1 MSSQRIIRKFFLRFY
16 ILFALA
22 MPPKTAWGDQSPTAP
37 AAVPSPAAATELVL
51 ASVES
56 EHTRQETEHGR
67 LEATPPPHTAW
78 EDFARQTS
86 PPAAPPTVLAV
97 VPTASEQA
105 QLETE
110 PSQAKRDAQSETASQ
125 RGTLVAL
132 RLWQVVAFLL
142 LLLAF
147 ALGVWS
153 QVGQQ
158 CVTVSQ
164 PRDQLDDAT
173 ETTSQAIFIEPNLS
187 NSSKQDLEEDVSLTA
202 EEALVQDLPYIV
214 QTRPISG
221 AVAVPLATHLE
232 FTFSTQV
239 QCTEPLKATVSERS
253 TGQPAPIHA
262 ELDDTNRTLKLQL
275 GLLASGT
282 TYVASLGAG
291 ACTSAQGTESLGSRI
306 EFTTLSNADVTL
318 VTMNMSFQGLDF
330 DKFVAD
336 DLLVSQLRDK
346 VIQEAVL
353 ASGLSSAEHIRVDF
367 TNGSVIASLTILP
380 DSESALQTVE
390 GNLQIASGNTTLQ
403 LTLLEFLKTAN
414 FSNVIDGEL
423 AVVVSGPAQ
432 VSLRRTRPQLI
443 TQLSRVSLDAVVEL
457 QFSETVQRG
466 TGPIALLHVHD
477 NEFHLAEAQ
486 PSITIDGVLR
496 LHLPS
501 ANLRPASQYAILLGP
516 SAVMSLEGQGNA
528 REVRQITTEGPVAG
542 TWRCALAANCTIR
555 AALVVPDGS
564 DPRRSQIL
572 VAQRGFCRASRFK
585 HPESRSVFANWTSA
599 AFYEASKAE
608 YELGVAFSGAG
619 SYELCWRSGS
629 AAAFAVPFGELL
641 LTGPSSCEA
650 SCIRGRTCEVGVSGF
665 QIPDGA
671 LSVYRA
677 ISDTSATA
685 SGNGGCDLHSPL
697 IEVPLPTDD
706 ANKTSVP
713 IAPEALLNQLGNMV
727 LCWRPMRD
735 AGNPRRMPCGS
746 LTVSGPHR
754 VTGAQGGQLD
764 PAASTI
770 FQLHISGSG
779 LALTDS
785 LYLGKDCQS
794 TWNFTEPDEPNVTL
808 NKSDPAS
815 SPVMLSSP
823 LTGFTGS
830 RKTSLRW
837 TVPGLPQGSY
847 AACWQC
853 LRCEQPVLVGSFS
866 VRRARCGD
874 GRREAAEGCDDGNTR
889 GEDGCD
895 ARCQPEAGFD
905 CQAGSG
911 PDVCREVR
919 NAMTA
924 VSRFSVGGTSMSPAS
939 NLAFGLPWLL
949 SSMEGS
955 FLAEFE
961 RVHELRSLRFALLL
975 ANYTDQH
982 VDVHVECSSSDSVT
996 AWHSIAHASLSQ
1008 RPNASTA
1015 QDLLSSLAF
1024 AATAATP
1031 RFQDGHWLF
1040 VPSEPPHC
1048 GSLRVSLQLRGV
1060 PGPRGNWTLHK
1071 VNWNCGEEARAQ
1083 PSPSLTSCQELCHDM
1098 AFAALW
1104 SAPGSASNCR
1114 CYTSCNGGSPT
1125 TSWQTVV
1132 YHSIPDTS
1140 GPVLPWGVREVVV
1153 LAVVQDLNCTQAP
1166 DCNALHRTPC
1176 SEGNANHL
1184 CGACL
1189 DNYAGEVAP
1198 SVAPCSRQPVRECL
1212 TNDWADW
1219 SSCSRTCGIG
1229 WLTRSRLITQY
1240 PDEGADDCPALEER
1254 RRCNLARCDS
1264 LAPFCASGV
1273 AENASESTPS
1283 PPLRRLSSRSR
1294 SRRSRFSISP
1304 QTHPTPQSSRR
1315 LQDEVYL
1322 ERLMDQ
1328 MRQTATSLPREV
1340 ARSTDQVCDIS
1351 QEGTA
1356 SWKKVSDDNLP
1367 EQGLQGCPG
1376 KFYLK
1381 YMRAQCIST
1390 GSNAQCSSASDG
1402 LDPGCYMVYC
1412 CEPCAKDCQQC
1423 LGPRAKD
1430 CILCISGKL
1439 LYTHADGRRECIK
1452 SDTCAKLGCHRPT
1465 ADGRCE
1471 RDTKRWDC
1479 DTDEATSPS
1488 EMDEDS
1494 CAQVASVPKEP
1505 RLCPEEPSTVC
1516 AFDGSSKLCFYDA
1529 KCSDE
1534 VGPSTLQIGCGAGGF
1549 PNCRWCGFEDYG
1561 KCPEVTLARRLA
1573 RSAGSRRRRAGA
1585 QNERNAKKFLA
1596 AKSIN
1601 KLKRHGAAK
1610 IMEMASPHIEAF
1622 LREKIRNPLV
1632 EMLKSSIQHTFSQ
1645 TILSIPSS
1653 FAQAV
1658 QKLIPAV
1665 FPSTQLPDTE
1675 QFHSQLQ
1682 QHIEMHFRQALEKH
1696 RDSLFAAASSLIPA
1710 TNLAGDSEEIARV
1723 RSVYS
1728 RVQSRSVPLMEASVS
1743 TALRSVLR
1751 QAGASA
1757 ASWLTTRA
1765 QATQLVSEAWEGLR
1779 SVSTEE
1785 SMSEVASEVAET
1797 VRKTLY
1803 AELSRTLEVEVLSII
1818 NQELLVVEQSAQDEV
1833 RTAVHS
1839 LLPGAFGEES
1849 AEQRLHRVV
1858 NHSTQT
1864 LQQRSAALLQAS
1876 VRSATQASA
1885 SGASASLAKPVEDLL
1900 MAATNS
1906 LSGMLR
1912 TGAVSLG
1919 NLFGIDVAD
1928 KFDEVMEPLQR
1939 QVQLFIHQL
1948 LSGSASALASSI
1960 TSGLEDMVR
1969 ESVEKIG
1976 SVIATEVQSLVTDLQ
1991 KHAKNEAKKALGRK
2005 GANIFKALMRAAKS
2019 SIKQLP
2025 KQIKKRQILSKV
2037 WSTAKAEIR
2046 SITTRL
2052 KGVLRNAVAAVKT
2065 AAGQAVRDLKQALS
2079 TAGQDGA
2086 IQLMMYL
2093 AARVVSATLS
2103 PLILQPVD
2111 AILQSEL
2118 LNDALQAVSARLSET
2133 AGGLGVVPDLSS
2145 LTQADIDPELLVAS
2159 GLDRALSDLEGR
2171 SQAAQH
2177 LLENLPQPQDLVTE
2191 LRSCIGSKSESM
2203 EAEVS
2208 NILVQIASSFA
2219 FGHLQKHFTGTHK
2232 EILQR
2237 HASKAPVD
2245 FRGAVSSVALVL
2257 RHNLETCVEGLIS
2270 AELVKYSAQAWAAA
2284 RVAVE
2289 TCTAIPPVLHLK
2301 FERVKQELTR
2311 DGMFTTGNL
2320 LVWNM
2325 SSNTQLM
2332 SLEFVEAGWSSRLPA
2347 GDYAATVQP
2356 KTAGTCG
2363 TQALALEMVP
2373 GRTDPWIA
2381 CGTLVKQAG
2390 NDSILVAERVQFQSP
2405 LATVIGSQNALSGV
2419 LELALQHP
2427 GEVLVSIQD
2436 EPKNSP
2442 DWSQSTEEQFFR
2454 LAFGAYASQTADA
2467 SEKTHAAQGWALLLD
2482 LCGESYC
2489 AYVSAQGSRCVIAFG
2504 GPVEVTEWAGEGSFQ
2519 DMESVLLGSKQR
2531 PARFSTTG
2539 SFVHAGALEIFEDIK
2554 RAPSW
2559 EQWRLLSGSS
2569 GRCHEVYFV
2578 GHGLGGAAAVLHG
2591 LDHPWPMLVRLRT
2604 YGAPRLFNA
2613 SVTSGLGCASWRYW
2627 LQDGGCE
2634 DPISHLPTA
2643 LQHGPANSVPLVRN
2657 GPLSPLS
2664 GGCNRTTS
2672 SPPEPLRSQCR
2683 GLHLPEMY
2691 LAAFHN
2697 FEATCEEES
2706 RGQVLLLTA
2715 VYVNENRGASVI
2727 FPGDTLRVAWKACK
2741 VPTVKIS
2748 VISAVSSD
2756 SSAGRPTEVVQ
2767 WLADARA
2774 KEFSVLWA
2782 TGFLQSGAGARY
2794 RIQLKAV
2801 DRTAWAGLAASGS
2814 GTVASRWFQA
2824 PHSKCSMSGA
2834 AVGLDT
2840 DFSLRF
2846 TQEVSGILRS
2856 QAEEYLVRKLEETL
2870 GPLLPVPVASL
2881 LAMASGSSDSAETL
2895 FVALNSREKLG
2906 ELVRLVPVVMRRGH
2920 PVYSELKLVAGI
2932 FGLDLVAVIKQ
2943 LLLQALSVMGAPE
2956 QARAAVDS
2964 WEPRD
2969 EELDELLRL
2978 IRSLRSPGHPTFNDL
2993 DLLARILGLGP
3004 AEDLIL
3010 GLAKNV
3016 LLAALGPVLPESI
3029 RDKVQQA
3036 DIRAEHVELL
3046 REAVASFRQ
3055 PWQPSLE
3062 DLSRLAEALNLKLA
3076 DLLLPLLAIFLEAS
3090 QVPSAPLYE
3099 KIATEE
3105 ALASALQDEEVQV
3118 ALTLTLQRGYPS
3130 YSDLQALAAFFGLD
3144 LLGDLVK
3151 PFFSSALRKSGLSPE
3166 VIEAMEAAEADARPR
3181 ALREAADAVMR
3192 ERRLS
3197 YRSMRLCISAFG
3209 LEAHLAAFLKP
3220 AVLEVLSA
3228 VIGELPSGLRQA
3240 ISAGIEGS
3248 DMELAYQ
3255 AYQALDAMIE
3265 RGLPNA
3271 SELLH
3276 LASALGLEP
3285 LRLLTPLLA
3294 HFLSA
3299 AGVPSDML
3307 DAIHAHGT
3315 LASETMR
3322 QLQSRFDAVMA
3333 RKCADLDDLT
3343 AIAEIFGLQQPDDL
3357 LLKMI
3362 SRVLQT
3368 LGASSKQVEVIRDIS
3383 ITAEAVQAINNIICS
3398 LPTIPTYEAVKG
3410 AIQALGLELHEFLR
3424 PLLRAALMQLGLS
3437 VLYSALG
3444 DAEPEPQKLG
3454 GALDLV
3460 QEAMSGG
3467 PMNVPEL
3474 AEAFGLQLEAL
3485 LKPLLV
3491 SLLQARAPEE
3501 LVIAVEQADDL
3512 GPLQVLLPAILERNL
3527 TLRSSDLQN
3536 LAETY
3541 GLNADH
3547 VLKHLAVWMLR
3558 VVGAPPDTVEAL
3570 EQSALPAE
3578 ADRSKLRNA
3587 LDAVLRRGYPNHVDL
3602 QEIAEQLGLQDLLQR
3617 VLDRFFGETAAATL
3631 VSRLQ
3636 DLQSRRSSFQE
3647 LSQALPA
3654 VQERGYPTV
3663 SDAAILADALGFD
3676 AAWAE
3681 QLLKPLLVKAL
3692 EALGVPAGVTS
3703 LVQQLDAPTELIA
3716 VLESIAR
3723 RGYPSEPEWNE
3734 LAASLNVSAEDLMKP
3749 WLEEVF
3755 VKLASSRSLLSL
3767 PSQTVA
3773 ALQLSEPILPLLPP
3787 LFELVPGLLRRG
3799 YPTLADLDALAAAFG
3814 IDLAEDV
3821 VKPVLVAA
3829 LRKAGAPA
3837 DLSQKVEA
3845 ATMEPEDLE
3854 SLAETVEG
3862 IFHRG
3867 LTVSD
3872 LVSIA
3877 EVCGVDAAEE
3887 ILKPTLEA
3895 LVSRAGV
3902 PEEVLAQLRAA
3913 QLQVHL
3919 LENITWL
3926 TTGQPSPSDF
3936 LALADAFGLKW
3947 QDLLAPA
3954 LVASLQAAGLP
3965 DNVTKLLESENSFGD
3980 MPPEQIF
3987 ELGQLLAGRPTL
3999 GNLAS
4004 LAEILGLQLP
4014 SMILP
4019 LFCTALRK
4027 AGLPAEATSSLQSAL
4042 ASLELQDLLEAQA
4055 LATRLLRRGGLS
4067 SFLDVEH
4074 LMELARRAGYD
4085 LDFALD
4091 LARPFAYTALRSAGA
4106 TEAHLALMQDVDM
4119 QMVEDLRQVF
4129 SRIWHSGSASFAD
4142 LRVLAAAFG
4151 LDTSLPVLLAAG
4163 LKEAGLA
4170 AGTAAALAEVLAAAQ
4185 LPHQAAAFVGNLSQI
4200 AEGEGGLEFEDLDL
4214 LGRSVGLSAETLLN
4228 ASLASILE
4236 TVGLPSLAQEV
4247 QHQPLQRDAF
4257 SEILPALKS
4266 SLKGSLGLEDFRSLS
4281 QIWDVE
4287 RMLKPLAAAALS
4299 RAGASPE
4306 LLQRVWATNLTE
4318 DALKL
4323 SRLSENLQPLLPVDA
4338 QPTGDN
4344 VSIIPAPFQLPF
4356 RFLEAVA
4363 DAFGLKLVEDVL
4375 SPLLAALLQQA
4386 GCSNV
4391 AHVLPAVLESLEQ
4404 EQLTKLHDLLSGLEA
4419 TFSNSDAQS
4428 LAELLNLTQS
4438 GLQREVLVPMIR
4450 TLLAQF
4456 GMPATMV
4463 GEMERRLV
4471 RASVS
4476 QTADALQALRQLEPS
4491 ALSVDRLDLKSLAD
4505 VFGLSVWQDV
4515 ALPLLAEYL
4524 RQAGLQPHLVAAV
4537 RRASVA
4543 EQEHENLAL
4552 AAEELLSRGRLHVL

>member
-1 MSSQRIIRKFFLRFY
+1 MACVRDSGDECPHGKVLGMGRLKWKWRCAALLICLL
-16 ILFALA
+16 LFASRSTLYQQLG
-22 MPPKTAWGDQSPTAP
+22 TSR
-37 AAVPSPAAATELVL
+37 AATDCTATRFKSSGAGCFVSTTRNPNPQRSDACMRIPDAGYDALVGQRNYSSERATQLNVLPIDVMKL
-51 ASVES
+51 A
-56 EHTRQETEHGR
+56 QLHGS
-67 LEATPPPHTAW
+67 
-78 EDFARQTS
+78 DC
-86 PPAAPPTVLAV
+86 
-97 VPTASEQA
+97 EQA
-105 QLETE
+105 AGTKVEMNITFKALDFQQFMAK
-110 PSQAKRDAQSETASQ
+110 PS
-125 RGTLVAL
+125 LV
-132 RLWQVVAFLL
+132 
-142 LLLAF
+142 
-147 ALGVWS
+147 
-153 QVGQQ
+153 
-158 CVTVSQ
+158 
-164 PRDQLDDAT
+164 
-173 ETTSQAIFIEPNLS
+173 
-187 NSSKQDLEEDVSLTA
+187 SK
-202 EEALVQDLPYIV
+202 
-214 QTRPISG
+214 
-221 AVAVPLATHLE
+221 
-232 FTFSTQV
+232 
-239 QCTEPLKATVSERS
+239 LKERVIK
-253 TGQPAPIHA
+253 QIM
-262 ELDDTNRTLKLQL
+262 
-275 GLLASGT
+275 LASG
-282 TYVASLGAG
+282 
-291 ACTSAQGTESLGSRI
+291 
-306 EFTTLSNADVTL
+306 
-318 VTMNMSFQGLDF
+318 
-330 DKFVAD
+330 
-336 DLLVSQLRDK
+336 
-346 VIQEAVL
+346 
-353 ASGLSSAEHIRVDF
+353 ASGDVIDVEFFS
-367 TNGSVIASLTILP
+367 GSVIASASIQ
-380 DSESALQTVE
+380 SEPGTPGLQTVYA
-390 GNLQIASGNTTLQ
+390 NLKDEDRRDRLISELHVFAHSENTDFMEVLSPSKAATVESSGPGKQTRRLSAKSVPTLQ
-403 LTLLEFLKTAN
+403 HFHASDPLPLGGIVEAQ
-414 FSNVIDGEL
+414 FSEQVQLGNGTL
-423 AVVVSGPAQ
+423 AVVDSNGVVLKPA
-432 VSLRRTRPQLI
+432 
-443 TQLSRVSLDAVVEL
+443 
-457 QFSETVQRG
+457 VQIHG
-466 TGPIALLHVHD
+466 GM
-477 NEFHLAEAQ
+477 
-486 PSITIDGVLR
+486 LR

-555 AALVVPDGS
+555 AALVVPEGS

-794 TWNFTEPDEPNVTL
+794 TWNFTEPDEPNITL
-808 NKSDPAS
+808 NASDPAS

-866 VRRARCGD
+866 VRTARCGD

-1176 SEGNANHL
+1176 SEGNANHQ

-1219 SSCSRTCGIG
+1219 SSCSSTCGIG

-1264 LAPFCASGV
+1264 LAPFCTIGPSSANASG
-1273 AENASESTPS
+1273 SEF
-1283 PPLRRLSSRSR
+1283 LRRLSIQPDPARWRSMHR
-1294 SRRSRFSISP
+1294 LQFEEGFSL
-1304 QTHPTPQSSRR
+1304 RR
-1315 LQDEVYL
+1315 LQAEPNDDESLKLAQELQQLSVGVQVAEYAGDGKCQLSQRGVEQVARLSEL
-1322 ERLMDQ
+1322 ESG
-1328 MRQTATSLPREV
+1328 RQTV
-1340 ARSTDQVCDIS
+1340 
-1351 QEGTA
+1351 
-1356 SWKKVSDDNLP
+1356 
-1367 EQGLQGCPG
+1367 GCPS
-1376 KFYLK
+1376 KFYTHQMLA
-1381 YMRAQCIST
+1381 RCIRSDQC
-1390 GSNAQCSSASDG
+1390 ASSPED
-1402 LDPGCYMVYC
+1402 LEPGCYMVHC
-1412 CEPCAKDCQQC
+1412 CEPCAGDCQEC
-1423 LGPRAKD
+1423 LGPSPKD
-1430 CILCISGKL
+1430 CLVCGGGKL
-1439 LYTHADGRRECIK
+1439 LFLHEDGRRQCIS
-1452 SDTCAKLGCHRPT
+1452 SDTCVKLGCFRPT
-1465 ADGRCE
+1465 GDGKCE
-1471 RDTKRWDC
+1471 QDLKRWDC
-1479 DTDEATSPS
+1479 GADVEGQQEKIDRLELP
-1488 EMDEDS
+1488 EDG
-1494 CAQVASVPKEP
+1494 CASLLPEKIVPKACSEQ
-1505 RLCPEEPSTVC
+1505 PSSVC
-1516 AFDGSSKLCFYDA
+1516 SSDLSDGKLCFH
-1529 KCSDE
+1529 DE
-1534 VGPSTLQIGCGAGGF
+1534 SCRGCAQAAESGTCNGCLAGGY
-1549 PNCRWCGFEDYG
+1549 PSCRWCGFGSYNP
-1561 KCPEVTLARRLA
+1561 CPNEIPRRLSQARRLQ
-1573 RSAGSRRRRAGA
+1573 SAGFDLARA
-1585 QNERNAKKFLA
+1585 QRA
-1596 AKSIN
+1596 ALRFQAASVVDRLKDYSKE
-1601 KLKRHGAAK
+1601 KLL
-1610 IMEMASPHIEAF
+1610 EMATPHIEAF
-1622 LREKIRNPLV
+1622 INDKIKEPLMGAYQSAHRNAFDQLLQTMTRHFQGRVEVYSEAFSLQTPDVSIFEQQLSSELVRQFGMDTISHNEAAAISSNILPL
-1632 EMLKSSIQHTFSQ
+1632 MN
-1645 TILSIPSS
+1645 LSG
-1653 FAQAV
+1653 
-1658 QKLIPAV
+1658 
-1665 FPSTQLPDTE
+1665 
-1675 QFHSQLQ
+1675 
-1682 QHIEMHFRQALEKH
+1682 
-1696 RDSLFAAASSLIPA
+1696 DSL
-1710 TNLAGDSEEIARV
+1710 EIARV
-1723 RSVYS
+1723 RSVHA
-1728 RVQSRSVPLMEASVS
+1728 RVQSRSMPLIEASVS
-1743 TALRSVLR
+1743 AALSSVLR

-1765 QATQLVSEAWEGLR
+1765 QATQLVSESWEGLH
-1779 SVSTEE
+1779 SASTEE
-1785 SMSEVASEVAET
+1785 SMSEVASDVAET
-1797 VRKTLY
+1797 VRKTLH
-1803 AELSRTLEVEVLSII
+1803 AELSRTLEVDVLAII

-1833 RTAVHS
+1833 RTALHS

-1864 LQQRSAALLQAS
+1864 LQQRSAALLRAS

-1939 QVQLFIHQL
+1939 QVQQF
-1948 LSGSASALASSI
+1948 LARLMAE
-1960 TSGLEDMVR
+1960 TASGLIVAVTGQLADLVDLAAQQ
-1969 ESVEKIG
+1969 VEQTIAQEVSGLIQNVVSDIASRIG
-1976 SVIATEVQSLVTDLQ
+1976 
-1991 KHAKNEAKKALGRK
+1991 KALGRDD
-2005 GANIFKALMRAAKS
+2005 S
-2019 SIKQLP
+2019 SVFASISASLVDGIKQLP

-2046 SITTRL
+2046 STMTRL
-2052 KGVLRNAVAAVKT
+2052 KGVLHNAIAAVKT
-2065 AAGQAVRDLKQALS
+2065 AAGQAVRDFKETLS
-2079 TAGQDGA
+2079 TTGQDGA
-2086 IQLMMYL
+2086 IQLIMYL

-2133 AGGLGVVPDLSS
+2133 AGALGVIPALAS
-2145 LTQADIDPELLVAS
+2145 LMQTDIDPELLDAS

-2270 AELVKYSAQAWAAA
+2270 AELVKYSAQARAVA

-2311 DGMFTTGNL
+2311 DGIFTTGNL

-2325 SSNTQLM
+2325 SSKIQLM
-2332 SLEFVEAGWSSRLPA
+2332 SLEFVEAGLSSRLPA

-2356 KTAGTCG
+2356 KATGTCG

-2373 GRTDPWIA
+2373 GRTDAWIT
-2381 CGTLVKQAG
+2381 CGTLAPEAG
-2390 NDSILVAERVQFQSP
+2390 EDSILVADKVQFQFP
-2405 LATVIGSQNALSGV
+2405 EPATVIGSQNALSGV
-2419 LELALQHP
+2419 LELALHHP

-2436 EPKNSP
+2436 EPENSL
-2442 DWSQSTEEQFFR
+2442 DWSQSTEEQLFR

-2531 PARFSTTG
+2531 PARFLTTG

-2782 TGFLQSGAGARY
+2782 TGFLQSAGAGARY

-2814 GTVASRWFQA
+2814 GTVASRWFRA

-2834 AVGLDT
+2834 AVGLDA

-2881 LAMASGSSDSAETL
+2881 LAVASGSSDSAETL

-3144 LLGDLVK
+3144 LLGDFVK

-3220 AVLEVLSA
+3220 AILEVLSA

-3617 VLDRFFGETAAATL
+3617 VLDRFFGETAVATL

-3647 LSQALPA
+3647 LSKALPA

-3965 DNVTKLLESENSFGD
+3965 DNVTKLLESEDSFGD

-4042 ASLELQDLLEAQA
+4042 ASLGLQDLLEAQA

-4200 AEGEGGLEFEDLDL
+4200 AEGEEGFEFEDLDL

-4306 LLQRVWATNLTE
+4306 LLQRVWARNLTE

-4344 VSIIPAPFQLPF
+4344 VSSIPAPFQLPF

-4391 AHVLPAVLESLEQ
+4391 VHVLPAVLESLEQ

-4450 TLLAQF
+4450 TVLAQF

-4463 GEMERRLV
+4463 GEMEHHLV

-4543 EQEHENLAL
+4543 EQEHENLVL